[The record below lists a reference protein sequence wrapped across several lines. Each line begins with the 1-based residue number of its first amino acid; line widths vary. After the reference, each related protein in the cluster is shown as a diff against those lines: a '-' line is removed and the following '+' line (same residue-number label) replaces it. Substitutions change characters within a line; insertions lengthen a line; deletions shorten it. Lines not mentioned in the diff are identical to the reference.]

1 MSSPENEADKTDFF
15 ENILI
20 SRRIYYNNEIKGQLY
35 QKMKRSKGTL
45 GQLLRLQKVSFDYL
59 EVKGH
64 FY

>member
-1 MSSPENEADKTDFF
+1 MLSPEKKADKTDFF

-35 QKMKRSKGTL
+35 RKMKRSKGTL
-45 GQLLRLQKVSFDYL
+45 GQLLRLQNVSFVYI
-59 EVKGH
+59 EVKSD

>member
-1 MSSPENEADKTDFF
+1 MSSPEKEADKTDF
-15 ENILI
+15 
-20 SRRIYYNNEIKGQLY
+20 NNEVKGQLN